1 VAAAAQDEVSTAIAA
16 LFGRHAQQFQALSA
30 KAAAFHHQFV
40 QALTGGAESYVKSEA
55 ANVLRLIGGDH
66 GAAPAA
72 ALSKAAAAT
81 PGASGGLSGL
91 AGKLGFKALEAV
103 VGKFAEIAGEKV
115 EGLIQTAHVPEQAA
129 RIKQILTNGVKL
141 VALDGSRIYTDGK
154 AIVVAGGRLLGL
166 TEGNGLQAVIQND
179 YAIRD
184 ILQVDP
190 GALKSLLGSE
200 LHVFARGEGL
210 AQSYFQKVGN
220 EIYQIDTNAQGQIIQ
235 RLKTT
240 EAIFKRWVA
249 MTINGPRRL

>member
-72 ALSKAAAAT
+72 ALSKASAAFN
-81 PGASGGLSGL
+81 PF
-91 AGKLGFKALEAV
+91 GFLD
-103 VGKFAEIAGEKV
+103 FIQEIAPATEQFLDKIGPKIADMEKAA
-115 EGLIQTAHVPEQAA
+115 ELAA
-129 RIKQILTNGVKL
+129 RDLRTKKVIANGLRLIGKDGALLYTNGKDL
-141 VALDGSRIYTDGK
+141 L
-154 AIVVAGGRLLGL
+154 AIGGRYPFLYK
-166 TEGNGLQAVIQND
+166 ADFI
-179 YAIRD
+179 YARKFITDAWGISPQTLSR
-184 ILQVDP
+184 LF
-190 GALKSLLGSE
+190 GSE
-200 LHVFARGEGL
+200 IHVFARGEGL

-235 RLKTT
+235 RFKTT

-249 MTINGPRRL
+249 MTINGPRPRL